1 MTKHEINEKIRQAF
15 DHATPDVWDAVL
27 SDCKA
32 QKGRVYVMT
41 DAKKRKTWVTRVAT
55 IAACLC
61 LLIGAGIGFQNYQV
75 NRTVDTTVSL
85 DVNPSIEIQVN
96 QKSVC
101 A

>member
-41 DAKKRKTWVTRVAT
+41 DAKKEKHG
-55 IAACLC
+55 L
-61 LLIGAGIGFQNYQV
+61 Q
-75 NRTVDTTVSL
+75 
-85 DVNPSIEIQVN
+85 E
-96 QKSVC
+96 
-101 A
+101 